1 MFKYS
6 EKYEVE
12 CIRSYD
18 EEELQEI
25 ANRYKD
31 YLKDEEKY
39 LEEKIEEN
47 IDIFSDYVI
56 ENEYFIFHDN
66 YYYEFIES
74 NIEEF
79 YDEVKKYM

>member
-1 MFKYS
+1 MFKFS
-6 EKYEVE
+6 ERYEVE
-12 CIRSYD
+12 CIRCYN

-39 LEEKIEEN
+39 LEEEIEDT
-47 IDIFSDYVI
+47 IDTFSDYVI
-56 ENEYFIFHDN
+56 ENEYFTFHDS
-66 YYYEFIES
+66 YYYDFIDS

-79 YDEVKKYM
+79 YNEVKKYM

>member
-12 CIRSYD
+12 CVRSYD
-18 EEELQEI
+18 EEELQEV
-25 ANRYKD
+25 ANKYKD

-39 LEEKIEEN
+39 LENEIKEI
-47 IDIFSDYVI
+47 IDTFSDYVI
-56 ENEYFIFHDN
+56 ENEYFTFHDD
-66 YYYEFIES
+66 YYYDFIDG

-79 YDEVKKYM
+79 YNEVKKYM

>member
-1 MFKYS
+1 MFKFS
-6 EKYEVE
+6 ERYEVE

-18 EEELQEI
+18 EEELQEV

-39 LEEKIEEN
+39 LEEEIEDT
-47 IDIFSDYVI
+47 IDTFSDYVI
-56 ENEYFIFHDN
+56 ENEYFTFYDN
-66 YYYEFIES
+66 YYHDFIDS

>member
-1 MFKYS
+1 MFKFWETYT
-6 EKYEVE
+6 VH
-12 CIRSYD
+12 CHRSYD

-39 LEEKIEEN
+39 LEDEIKEN
-47 IDIFSDYVI
+47 IDTFSDYVI
-56 ENEYFIFHDN
+56 ENEYFTFHDN
-66 YYYEFIES
+66 YYYEFEDS

-79 YDEVKKYM
+79 YNEVKKYM